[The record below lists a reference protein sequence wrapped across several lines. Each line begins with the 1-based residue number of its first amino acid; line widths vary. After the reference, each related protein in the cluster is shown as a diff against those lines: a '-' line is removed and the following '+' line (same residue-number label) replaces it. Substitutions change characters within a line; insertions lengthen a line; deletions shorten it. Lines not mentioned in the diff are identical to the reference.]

1 MRLLILSRLVK
12 RLYEHQKSLLARCRL
27 FIQNDNHGPPTLAQT
42 EHYYSV
48 LQQMFPNATRE
59 TQGVFIDS
67 WARLSLT
74 WKASHAVKASTYEA
88 FFAEL
93 DKVRHTLPVITKEI
107 GDTWADD
114 PPSDP
119 KLAAQF
125 RALMRARNRCTR
137 EQPAACNA
145 SDFDGRFAN
154 FSRFLAKNIE
164 HDWGTAGAEAGVW
177 TNKQLERRLANCSRD
192 PLSSQGCEAD
202 ISWHDQ
208 RVWGTT
214 FALDALRQPSEA
226 SESPHPLLEMA
237 EQELAPLVP
246 RQPSTVGL
254 KRVPQHAWA
263 EPVTVC
269 DGAATVAFESAG
281 AIALLRTAGSN
292 RSCKPPRYRCHLG
305 CILLKMPAISLSTGA
320 TPQHLLGETVVHV
333 SSAAQRDAWAESY
346 LATGPPVE
354 GWIGRMFYKTD
365 CPNGT
370 GIGYRPAVTAM
381 WVGAAGKGVTTVLF
395 RQQLPERVVR
405 DYGGAHTLLQ
415 RYTFSRR
422 SSGDRALPSSAP
434 RPLVVNITTWA
445 FAKTRTRIT
454 ESWWLRFH
462 PALET
467 AEAQRMRLH
476 TLGSLIDPRNVV
488 LNGSKTLHALDRG
501 IVYGDDMEDPRS
513 LRIGS
518 LDVPTVKLGAGNA
531 SLDADAPPL
540 EGLNPAPV
548 PNDVDPRLENGVAFN
563 VYNNLWE
570 TNAIQ
575 WYPFLQEDKDWTF
588 RFSMVV
594 PCG

>member
-1 MRLLILSRLVK
+1 
-12 RLYEHQKSLLARCRL
+12 
-27 FIQNDNHGPPTLAQT
+27 
-42 EHYYSV
+42 
-48 LQQMFPNATRE
+48 
-59 TQGVFIDS
+59 
-67 WARLSLT
+67 
-74 WKASHAVKASTYEA
+74 
-88 FFAEL
+88 
-93 DKVRHTLPVITKEI
+93 
-107 GDTWADD
+107 
-114 PPSDP
+114 
-119 KLAAQF
+119 
-125 RALMRARNRCTR
+125 
-137 EQPAACNA
+137 
-145 SDFDGRFAN
+145 
-154 FSRFLAKNIE
+154 
-164 HDWGTAGAEAGVW
+164 
-177 TNKQLERRLANCSRD
+177 
-192 PLSSQGCEAD
+192 
-202 ISWHDQ
+202 
-208 RVWGTT
+208 
-214 FALDALRQPSEA
+214 
-226 SESPHPLLEMA
+226 MA
-237 EQELAPLVP
+237 EQELTPLVP

-263 EPVTVC
+263 EPITVC
-269 DGAATVAFESAG
+269 KGAATVAFESAG

-292 RSCKPPRYRCHLG
+292 RSW
-305 CILLKMPAISLSTGA
+305 A
-320 TPQHLLGETVVHV
+320 TPQHLLGEAVVHV

-395 RQQLPERVVR
+395 RQQLPERVIR
-405 DYGGAHTLLQ
+405 DFGGAQTLWQ

-422 SSGDRALPSSAP
+422 SSGDRALQSSAP

-467 AEAQRMRLH
+467 AEAQSMRLH
-476 TLGSLIDPRNVV
+476 TLGSLINPRNVV

-501 IVYGDDMEDPRS
+501 IVYGNDIRDPTS

-518 LDVPTVKLGAGNA
+518 PDVPTIKVGAGNA
-531 SLDADAPPL
+531 SLDANAPPL

-548 PNDVDPRLENGVAFN
+548 PKDVDPRLENGVGFN
-563 VYNNLWE
+563 IYNSLWE

-575 WYPFLQEDKDWTF
+575 WYPFLQEDRDWTF
-588 RFSMVV
+588 RFGMAV